1 MTASLPADGA
11 YSPGRKEALVTAM
24 AGVTLRALPR
34 IPDPV
39 KRLLLAGRTVT
50 VDGNTLD
57 TTVQLMLAGQ
67 KLVGID
73 GGTNNVAAA
82 RAQLRDL
89 SGGFRQAIPVAAVRD
104 LTVTGGDGEIPARHY
119 VPPTSTADT
128 AAPLLVFFHGGGF
141 VIGDLD
147 SHDDLCRL
155 ICRDAGV
162 HVLSVDYRLAPEHRW
177 PTAAED
183 LYAATR
189 WASERA
195 TEFGAD
201 PSRVAVGG
209 DSAGGNL
216 AAVTTLM
223 ARDRGEPQLAGQ
235 LLLYPVIAADFDT
248 ESYRLFGRGFYN
260 PRPALQWY
268 WDQYVP
274 HVGDRQNP
282 YASPLHG
289 DLSGLPPA
297 VVVLAGHD
305 PLRDEG
311 IAYASALESAGVPTT
326 RCTFDGGIHGFM
338 TMPMLDIAHRARRQ
352 ANSAL
357 ADLLGL

>member
-1 MTASLPADGA
+1 M
-11 YSPGRKEALVTAM
+11 
-24 AGVTLRALPR
+24 
-34 IPDPV
+34 
-39 KRLLLAGRTVT
+39 
-50 VDGNTLD
+50 TLD
-57 TTVQLMLAGQ
+57 PQIAGLIETLDSGFPPVHTMTGAQ
-67 KLVGID
+67 ARTAIRSRF
-73 GGTNNVAAA
+73 VANPEPE
-82 RAQLRDL
+82 
-89 SGGFRQAIPVAAVRD
+89 PVASVTDHQVPVDNGRIDVRIYRPD
-104 LTVTGGDGEIPARHY
+104 VSE
-119 VPPTSTADT
+119 
-128 AAPLLVFFHGGGF
+128 PLPMLVYAHGGGF
-141 VIGDLD
+141 VFCDLD
-147 SHDDLCRL
+147 SHDGLCRNLANL
-155 ICRDAGV
+155 IPAV
-162 HVLSVDYRLAPEHRW
+162 VVSVAYRLAPEHRW

-274 HVGDRQNP
+274 QVGDRQNP

-311 IAYASALESAGVPTT
+311 IAYADALESAGVPTT

-352 ANSAL
+352 AGSAL
-357 ADLLGL
+357 ADLLRL